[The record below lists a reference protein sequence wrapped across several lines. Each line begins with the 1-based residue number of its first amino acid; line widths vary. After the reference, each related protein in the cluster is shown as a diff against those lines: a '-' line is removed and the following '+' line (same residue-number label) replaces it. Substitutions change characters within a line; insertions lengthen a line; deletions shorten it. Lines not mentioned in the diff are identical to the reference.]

1 MKKTIIALVLFSLAV
16 GAFAQKISLDTHL
29 STSTFYPVLESGIVL
44 PSVGIAVDV
53 GPVDILGNF
62 ELAISQ
68 EKTKIGSEYETN
80 RETLFGFYA
89 GVAPKASPA
98 DKVTLSF
105 PFFMKIYVISDRVKY
120 STTPDDDDP
129 KRFTRGGFGFEAGAR
144 TAYALTPK
152 WSAYLGVQA
161 EILSFYG
168 KGRTTTFGGKK
179 SDGRTSNFYVF
190 STGYID
196 LGVKYT
202 FN

>member
-16 GAFAQKISLDTHL
+16 GAFAQKISLDAHL
-29 STSTFYPVLESGIVL
+29 STSAFYPILESGIVL

-53 GPVDILGNF
+53 GPVDILGNL

-68 EKTKIGSEYETN
+68 DKTKSGSAEETN
-80 RETLFGFYA
+80 RSTLFGFYA
-89 GVAPKASPA
+89 GVAPKVSPA

-105 PFFMKIYVISDRVKY
+105 PFFMKVYIVSNSVKY
-120 STTPDDDDP
+120 STTPSDDEP
-129 KRFTRGGFGFEAGAR
+129 KKLTQGGFGLESGAR
-144 TAYALTPK
+144 AAYALTPK

-168 KGRTTTFGGKK
+168 KGRVTTFGGKK
-179 SDGRTSNFYVF
+179 YDGSTSNFYVF